1 MRELNVKPLQRHHL
15 QPMRSAL
22 SRSDIA
28 IMGATKT
35 RWVKRPVLLSLLMR
49 PAALKVELPIGNFN
63 FLHDFGVICLKLA
76 RYLLVIGAFLAY

>member
-1 MRELNVKPLQRHHL
+1 MELDAKPPRQHL
-15 QPMRSAL
+15 QPTRPAL

-28 IMGATKT
+28 VIGATKT
-35 RWVKRPVLLSLLMR
+35 RWVKPPVLLSLLMR
-49 PAALKVELPIGNFN
+49 PAALKVELPIGSFT